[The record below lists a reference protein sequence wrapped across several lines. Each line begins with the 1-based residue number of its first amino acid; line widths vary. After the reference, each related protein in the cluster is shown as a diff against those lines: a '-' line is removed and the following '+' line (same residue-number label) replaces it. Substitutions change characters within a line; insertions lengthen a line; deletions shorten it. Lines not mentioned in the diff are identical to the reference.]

1 MEGFIV
7 LLILLVIGCVLCGP
21 AALIISIIALN
32 KSKAIFP
39 KPERV
44 ERPVRKE
51 EVAKPQEVLEKPAEV
66 RKEKRPIEVV
76 TAPRVEAPKVKAAK
90 VKEPQKPEP
99 GKKVGTLTLEQR
111 IGTQWILIA
120 GVITVIFSVGFFL
133 KYA

>member
-1 MEGFIV
+1 MEGFIF
-7 LLILLVIGCVLCGP
+7 LLILLAICCFLCGP

-32 KSKAIFP
+32 KSKAIYP

-51 EVAKPQEVLEKPAEV
+51 EVPKPAEV

-76 TAPRVEAPKVKAAK
+76 TAPRVEAPKVEAAK
-90 VKEPQKPEP
+90 VEEPKKPEP

-111 IGTQWILIA
+111 IGTRWILIA
-120 GVITVIFSVGFFL
+120 GVIAVIFSV
-133 KYA
+133 